1 MGGSKSRGG
10 PGDPLTLKGWRP
22 PTSAPPLVP
31 CHCWGQSSCELRV
44 CPWFSILSGRSLSLP
59 RERRVSRI
67 CAAADLNSEPSRG
80 PPPGGAPRRRAGCAA
95 PEPWRTREG
104 ARGAGPRLVCG
115 RGPAPCRGSR
125 AGSEEAAEGDGE
137 LTEPWVGDGGF
148 LTGPGLLLSTS
159 TWWRRGG
166 LRPRGC
172 CRGREAVR
180 KPGSAGPVLETGRA
194 GPRSPRG
201 DSRTFVAA
209 TSPPAPRARTP
220 RAPCAERGRGGLLCP
235 GRPERRIPGAT
246 GPPRPGAAGRGQGS
260 SGAPVCAQFLLLLG
274 TPRTTATRQAP
285 LSVESSTQ
293 EFRRGLPSPPP
304 VDCPWSSIYPASY
317 RRVFCVSRWQ
327 AESLTLE
334 PPEKP

>member
-67 CAAADLNSEPSRG
+67 CAAADLSSEPSRG

-220 RAPCAERGRGGLLCP
+220 RARARSEAAGDFCVQGDLRGGSPGLQDLPGQAQPAVDREAPELLCVLSFSSSWGPRGRLQPARLLCP
-235 GRPERRIPGAT
+235 WNLPRKNSGGDCRLLLQWIVPGQAST
-246 GPPRPGAAGRGQGS
+246 PRPTGVS
-260 SGAPVCAQFLLLLG
+260 S
-274 TPRTTATRQAP
+274 
-285 LSVESSTQ
+285 
-293 EFRRGLPSPPP
+293 
-304 VDCPWSSIYPASY
+304 
-317 RRVFCVSRWQ
+317 VSRFGRQ
-327 AESLTLE
+327 SL
-334 PPEKP
+334 